1 MNYGSPEIAEI
12 VERVAAKI
20 EADNAREWRPLSG
33 PEIVQGIDI
42 ALSLIEDRY
51 IERAILASETTAGAI
66 AVAKK
71 ECRNGGFS
79 GGGQSVCG
87 VTQGIH
93 IRCGDREGIVT
104 WRALVEWVR
113 GGRDKLVADL
123 RRQIEE
129 KTDVQLTLF

>member
-1 MNYGSPEIAEI
+1 MNYPSPEIADI

-20 EADNAREWRPLSG
+20 EADNTRDWRPLSG
-33 PEIVQGIDI
+33 PEIVEGIDI
-42 ALSLIEDRY
+42 ALSLIEGRY
-51 IERAILASETTAGAI
+51 IERAILASETTADAL

-79 GGGQSVCG
+79 GSGHSVEG
-87 VTQGIH
+87 VSQGIR
-93 IRCGDREGIVT
+93 IRCGDRQGIVT

-123 RRQIEE
+123 RRQITE
-129 KTDVQLTLF
+129 KTEVQLTLF